1 MAVYKFAEN
10 MLNGRPVPVFD
21 PGCVRV
27 CVCVCEGECV
37 CVVCVF
43 TMCSSSF
50 SPSHSLMRDFTYV
63 NDTVAGVLAAL
74 DHTPLQCGEVYNV
87 GSGCPT
93 PLHTMLQLL
102 QQELNITSTIVS
114 CTVGGRGG
122 LGGREYFY
130 SCAYIHVTRR

>member
-1 MAVYKFAEN
+1 MCVY
-10 MLNGRPVPVFD
+10 
-21 PGCVRV
+21 
-27 CVCVCEGECV
+27 
-37 CVVCVF
+37 
-43 TMCSSSF
+43 TMCSSF
-50 SPSHSLMRDFTYV
+50 SPAHSLMRDFTFV

-114 CTVGGRGG
+114 CTVGANI
-122 LGGREYFY
+122 F
-130 SCAYIHVTRR
+130 AYIHVTRSHP

>member
-1 MAVYKFAEN
+1 M
-10 MLNGRPVPVFD
+10 
-21 PGCVRV
+21 
-27 CVCVCEGECV
+27 CVCVCI
-37 CVVCVF
+37 F

-74 DHTPLQCGEVYNV
+74 DYTPLRCGEVYNV

-114 CTVGGRGG
+114 RTVGGRGG
-122 LGGREYFY
+122 FHGREY
-130 SCAYIHVTRR
+130 SCACIHVTRSHP